1 MVWTHNIAHICCTPR
16 AERKRHT
23 IWFFFSSLHWNME
36 TQSFYAGTHSPN
48 LRLMLASVCF
58 HLNKS
63 LTKHTWKTIWPF
75 LRKKPSIKHWQARF
89 KSLPELLNSYP
100 KGVTENNS
108 FLLLPS
114 IYIAIPLS
122 KLKTIVSQ
130 KLLFIV
136 VKLLM
141 PNNAITCDKK
151 EWERWDM
158 CRWND

>member
-23 IWFFFSSLHWNME
+23 IWFFFPP
-36 TQSFYAGTHSPN
+36 YIGTRRHKVFMQELIPQIWD
-48 LRLMLASVCF
+48 LLASVCF

-100 KGVTENNS
+100 KGVTENNT

-141 PNNAITCDKK
+141 PNNVITCDKK
-151 EWERWDM
+151 EWERRDM